1 MGVSKMSLIW
11 SGTSS
16 RFAWIFIAPLV
27 LGIGTGP
34 IESAGAAAAALPA
47 NPARLRSS
55 LTVTANV
62 HGVASVAFK
71 DRSGAPGWARLPGA
85 GIAGLPVFDPALLKD
100 AISTADKKKSPPA
113 AATSPIIAA
122 IDETRPA
129 ADTELSSRDEEIEPR
144 SSIPKNVRSGL
155 ILALAIA
162 VAAVLILLRRFIF
175 VVIVR
180 LFRAPAKVVRTLSRL
195 MARILRFLRL
205 ASRSPTKQ
213 KTTESLLGLSINAV
227 ASSLTETDEA
237 IAEGFELKTIRLEK
251 NKRIFC
257 TWLEPVRT
265 EQDQNQSPQYTK
277 EQAQIDFKNS
287 EYLFKTNVPI
297 SSNPLNLYDDISNAF
312 IVNTLKGSD
321 KECFYVLSEFRKVVN
336 NNVMVLTIVF
346 SMLVSLVMISNIFFS
361 TSIDFYSMFNLQ
373 EMPFTIP
380 EWLGGSSGKSFIN
393 KFFFGMFSCLCGY
406 ALMWLF
412 YGISYDQC
420 QRFNGRNLEIFLI
433 GYLTPINAKFIRA
446 LNSASR
452 SVVVDQ
458 DAQTIRQDTVLWITN
473 LQWMAFR
480 VFLIEQFLRSI
491 LFQIRRNSIYT
502 SFLIPTFFV
511 ILILGAAYVFNLR
524 GVNVFSLGSSLYHQN
539 SFYVCFAVLLIAY
552 FIFLRGSLSKFAES
566 LKGGWPKFARLNIVD
581 ALSTIM
587 ESYAIQLNEF
597 RSRFRDRPEGH

>member
-1 MGVSKMSLIW
+1 MGGLKMSLTW
-11 SGTSS
+11 SGYSS
-16 RFAWIFIAPLV
+16 RLAWIFIVFIAV
-27 LGIGTGP
+27 GIGTRP
-34 IESAGAAAAALPA
+34 AESAGGTAGAWPA
-47 NPARLRSS
+47 HPERLSAS
-55 LTVTANV
+55 TVTNLR
-62 HGVASVAFK
+62 GVVFAAFQA
-71 DRSGAPGWARLPGA
+71 RSARQGGAPTPGA
-85 GIAGLPVFDPALLKD
+85 ETAGLQVLDPALLSD
-100 AISTADKKKSPPA
+100 GIAIADKGMNSPA
-113 AATSPIIAA
+113 AAAFRIVAA
-122 IDETRPA
+122 IDETQPA
-129 ADTELSSRDEEIEPR
+129 ANSELSSRDEEIEPH
-144 SSIPKNVRSGL
+144 SNIPKNVQSGL

-162 VAAVLILLRRFIF
+162 AAAALVLLRRFVF
-175 VVIVR
+175 VIIVR
-180 LFRAPAKVVRTLSRL
+180 VFRAPVKVLRALSKL
-195 MARILRFLRL
+195 GARVLRFLRL
-205 ASRSPTKQ
+205 ASRSPSKQ
-213 KTTESLLGLSINAV
+213 KPTESLLGLSINAV

-237 IAEGFELKTIRLEK
+237 IARDFKANTIRLEK

-257 TWLEPVRT
+257 TWLEPVRM
-265 EQDQNQSPQYTK
+265 EQDQSQSSQYTK

-287 EYLFKTNVPI
+287 EYLFKAEVPI

-312 IVNTLKGSD
+312 IVNTLRGSD

-373 EMPFTIP
+373 EMPITIP
-380 EWLGGSSGKSFIN
+380 EWLGGSFGKIFIN
-393 KFFFGMFSCLCGY
+393 KFFFGVFSCLSGY
-406 ALMWLF
+406 ALMLLF

-433 GYLTPINAKFIRA
+433 GYLTPINAKFMRA
-446 LNSASR
+446 LNNASR

-502 SFLIPTFFV
+502 SFLIPLFFI
-511 ILILGAAYVFNLR
+511 ILMLGAAYIFNLR
-524 GVNVFSLGSSLYHQN
+524 GFNIFSLGSGLYRQN
-539 SFYVCFAVLLIAY
+539 SFYVCFAVLLISY
-552 FIFLRGSLSKFAES
+552 FVFLRESLTKFANS
-566 LKGGWPKFARLNIVD
+566 LRSGWPKFARLNISD

-597 RSRFRDRPEGH
+597 RSRFRDRPEGHG

>member
-1 MGVSKMSLIW
+1 MGVSKMFLTW
-11 SGTSS
+11 SGASS
-16 RFAWIFIAPLV
+16 RLAWIIIALIAV
-27 LGIGTGP
+27 GM
-34 IESAGAAAAALPA
+34 EAGAAEGTLGTAPASPAFDVQLP
-47 NPARLRSS
+47 N
-55 LTVTANV
+55 
-62 HGVASVAFK
+62 
-71 DRSGAPGWARLPGA
+71 D
-85 GIAGLPVFDPALLKD
+85 GIAN
-100 AISTADKKKSPPA
+100 ADKGKTPPA
-113 AATSPIIAA
+113 PAASRTVAA
-122 IDETRPA
+122 IDETQPA
-129 ADTELSSRDEEIEPR
+129 TNTELSSRDEEIEPH
-144 SSIPKNVRSGL
+144 PNLQKNVRSGL

-162 VAAVLILLRRFIF
+162 VAAALVLLRRFVF
-175 VVIVR
+175 VIIVR
-180 LFRAPAKVVRTLSRL
+180 LFRAPGKVVRALSRL
-195 MARILRFLRL
+195 IARVLRFLKL

-237 IAEGFELKTIRLEK
+237 IAEASGASTIRLEK

-265 EQDQNQSPQYTK
+265 EQDQSQTSQYTK

-287 EYLFKTNVPI
+287 EYLFKAEVPI

-361 TSIDFYSMFNLQ
+361 TSIDFYSIFNFQ
-373 EMPFTIP
+373 AVSFTIP
-380 EWLGGSSGKSFIN
+380 EWLGGSLGKSFTN
-393 KFFFGMFSCLCGY
+393 KFFFGVFSCLSGY
-406 ALMWLF
+406 ALMLLF

-433 GYLTPINAKFIRA
+433 GYLTPINAKFMRA
-446 LNSASR
+446 LNNASR

-480 VFLIEQFLRSI
+480 VFMIEQFLRSI

-502 SFLIPTFFV
+502 SFLIPLFFL
-511 ILILGAAYVFNLR
+511 ILMLGAAYIFNLR
-524 GVNVFSLGSSLYHQN
+524 GFNIFSLGSSLYRQN
-539 SFYVCFAVLLIAY
+539 SFYVCFAVLLISY
-552 FIFLRGSLSKFAES
+552 FVFLRESLTKFAAS
-566 LKGGWPKFARLNIVD
+566 LRSGWPKFARLNIAD

-597 RSRFRDRPEGH
+597 RSRFRDRPEGHG